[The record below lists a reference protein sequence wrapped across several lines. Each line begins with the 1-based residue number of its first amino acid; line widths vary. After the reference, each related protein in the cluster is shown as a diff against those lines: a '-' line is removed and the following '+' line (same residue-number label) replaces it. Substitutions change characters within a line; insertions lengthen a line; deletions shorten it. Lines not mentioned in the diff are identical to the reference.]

1 MAKYLIEA
9 SYSADGL
16 KGLIKDG
23 GTGRRAAA
31 AGAIEAAGGRLE
43 SLYYAF
49 GDNDLVGIAD
59 CPDNVSAAA
68 LSVTVS
74 SVGLVRIKLTPL
86 LTVEEMDSATKKS
99 VAYRPPGR

>member
-16 KGLIKDG
+16 KGLLKEG
-23 GTGRRAAA
+23 GSGRRAAA
-31 AGAIEAAGGRLE
+31 AAAIEAAGGRLE

-59 CPDNVSAAA
+59 CPDNISAAA

-74 SVGLVRIKLTPL
+74 SAGLVRIKLTPL
-86 LTVEEMDSATKKS
+86 LTVEEMDAAAKKS